1 MPLRVLTTES
11 KITDSAEARRWVEQ
25 NVARG
30 CTKVH
35 DHPLFWL
42 DIIEPDPEAIDWLAG
57 FFHFHP
63 LTIEDLR
70 SPNERGKIEI
80 YEGYVFVIAH
90 AVSIEGSDQ
99 LSSPHHAP
107 GQHAGHAGTPEPRR
121 ILQATPRSDPAGSLI
136 CDIESYE
143 LHAYLSRNYLI
154 TVRDPE
160 LKLVDKIW
168 NEIDNHQDDED
179 PHPLEHGPDYLLYR
193 ILDDTADT
201 YFEALEHTADQIDYL
216 EDTVIDRPDRDLLND
231 VFVVKRNLVTIRR
244 QATPVREGL
253 NVLSNPGAPVVRPE
267 NQIYLR
273 DVHNLMITVYELAD
287 TQRDSTGG
295 VLDAYLSSVNNNLS
309 TVMKRLT
316 IISTIFLPISFI
328 VGFGGMN
335 FVNFIPYDN
344 PIMFWGLVAS
354 LVIVPIVMLLW
365 FYRSRWI

>member
-11 KITDSAEARRWVEQ
+11 KITDGAEARRWIEQ
-25 NVARG
+25 NVPRG
-30 CTKVH
+30 CTKIH
-35 DHPLFWL
+35 DRPLFWL
-42 DIIEPDPEAIDWLAG
+42 DIIEPDREAIDWLAG
-57 FFHFHP
+57 YFHFHP

-80 YEGYVFVIAH
+80 YDGYAFIIAH
-90 AVSIEGSDQ
+90 AVFIEGSDM
-99 LSSPHHAP
+99 LGGPHHAP
-107 GQHAGHAGTPEPRR
+107 DQHAGHGDRPAPRR
-121 ILQATPRSDPAGSLI
+121 TPQVVSRSDPTDDLI
-136 CDIESYE
+136 CNIDSYE

-154 TVRDPE
+154 TVRDAGV
-160 LKLVDKIW
+160 KLVDKIW
-168 NEIDNHQDDED
+168 NEVDNHQDDED
-179 PHPLEHGPDYLLYR
+179 PHPLERGPDYLLYR

-201 YFEALEHTADQIDYL
+201 YFDALERTADQIDYL
-216 EDTVIDRPDRDLLND
+216 EDTVIDRPDRELLND
-231 VFVVKRNLVTIRR
+231 VFTVKRNLVTIRR
-244 QATPVREGL
+244 QATPMRESL
-253 NVLSNPGAPVVRPE
+253 NTLSNPGNAFVHPE

-273 DVHNLMITVYELAD
+273 DVHNLMTTVYELAD

-335 FVNFIPYDN
+335 FTRFIPYDD
-344 PIMFWGLVAS
+344 PIVFWGLMAS
-354 LVIVPIVMLLW
+354 LVIVPAVMLLW